1 MERIIFYILALMM
14 IVMAIASVSS
24 RKMLRSVIYLL
35 FVLAGVAGIFFLIDY
50 NFLIRIEEDNIE
62 SIEKRIKDYKQKYNL
77 SEMSVKCRSV
87 WENWFAPKK
96 IGKFLIKTLN
106 KIC

>member
-1 MERIIFYILALMM
+1 MNMSKFILCPRGFG
-14 IVMAIASVSS
+14 VSS
-24 RKMLRSVIYLL
+24 IRLFEAMSFGRIPIVISDEAKLPL
-35 FVLAGVAGIFFLIDY
+35 EDEIDY

-96 IGKFLIKTLN
+96 IGKFLN
-106 KIC
+106 ENR